1 MGIPHS
7 HLDRFMAHEFRDGTK
22 INSGH
27 HQTAGK
33 TMSQAVPRKVLDPG
47 LADCWIKPVL
57 VACER
62 FPMNSNKTR
71 PTPRERVNNFCRAPR
86 AMLFKGACLVFPFLL
101 CGIVIWRRAHI
112 MPGILNI
119 IDKRKL

>member
-1 MGIPHS
+1 ATDINSLLKMLGVSSGVSCLYKVSRAHKRFDCGQRVGGSKMGIPHS

-33 TMSQAVPRKVLDPG
+33 TMSQAVPRKVLYPG
-47 LADCWIKPVL
+47 LANCRIKPVL

-62 FPMNSNKTR
+62 FPMNTNKNSSRTSG
-71 PTPRERVNNFCRAPR
+71 
-86 AMLFKGACLVFPFLL
+86 K
-101 CGIVIWRRAHI
+101 
-112 MPGILNI
+112 
-119 IDKRKL
+119 